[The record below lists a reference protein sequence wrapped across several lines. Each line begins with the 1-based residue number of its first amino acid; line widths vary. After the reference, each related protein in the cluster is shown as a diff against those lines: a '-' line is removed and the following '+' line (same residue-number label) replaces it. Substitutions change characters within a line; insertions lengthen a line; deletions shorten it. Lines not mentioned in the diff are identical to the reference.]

1 MKNRSN
7 LSKVVFVS
15 SVTSTVSHE
24 DLEGFCSV
32 VLPEYPTNWGVDITS
47 FIECVCEDSH
57 TGNGQTLVVCQY
69 EKSGNNNPTSERHT
83 GSCDAKFCLFTQQC
97 TIPSEDQFDITQMNP
112 KELDL
117 QLFDIWCVDTGNS
130 IEIEE
135 SNPTE
140 SPKEDVAP
148 TTYKEEIESKE
159 GKGDLEEDNNVIIET
174 YDTEIDDNAL
184 LIRGNISSAKRI
196 HYSLFS
202 LEVLVAIGLVSDWI

>member
-7 LSKVVFVS
+7 LSKVVFAS
-15 SVTSTVSHE
+15 SVITSTVSHE

-69 EKSGNNNPTSERHT
+69 EKSGNNIPTSERHT

-97 TIPSEDQFDITQMNP
+97 TTPSKDEFDITQMNP
-112 KELDL
+112 KGLDL
-117 QLFDIWCVDTGNS
+117 QLFDIWCVDTNNS

-135 SNPTE
+135 SSYSTE
-140 SPKEDVAP
+140 IPKETAP
-148 TTYKEEIESKE
+148 T
-159 GKGDLEEDNNVIIET
+159 
-174 YDTEIDDNAL
+174 
-184 LIRGNISSAKRI
+184 
-196 HYSLFS
+196 
-202 LEVLVAIGLVSDWI
+202 